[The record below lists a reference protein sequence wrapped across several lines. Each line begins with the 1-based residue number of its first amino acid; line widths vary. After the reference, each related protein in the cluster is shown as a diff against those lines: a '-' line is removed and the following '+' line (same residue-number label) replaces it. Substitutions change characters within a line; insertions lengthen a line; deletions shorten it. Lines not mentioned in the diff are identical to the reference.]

1 MDIHTNNTHT
11 LLEQFRYQPKTLVNN
26 QKKRKYD
33 ELKTDSKKCF
43 KNTPKNG
50 PKKDSMSKAMDDW
63 KAYVLQYNSL

>member
-1 MDIHTNNTHT
+1 MDFHTNNTT
-11 LLEQFRYQPKTLVNN
+11 ILLEQFRYQPKTLNKN

-43 KNTPKNG
+43 KNDS
-50 PKKDSMSKAMDDW
+50 KKDSMSKAMDDW